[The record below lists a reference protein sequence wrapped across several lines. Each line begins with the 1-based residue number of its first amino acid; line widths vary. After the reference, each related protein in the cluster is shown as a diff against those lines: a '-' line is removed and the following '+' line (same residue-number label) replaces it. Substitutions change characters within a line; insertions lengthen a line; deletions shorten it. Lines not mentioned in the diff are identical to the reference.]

1 MAAQPLKSGSAT
13 ERAEAQPAR
22 APTPVA
28 ARELTLR
35 AVLFGCAVGVLLA
48 AGNVYTGLKTG
59 FIDGGGITAA
69 LLGFAFFST
78 FNGLGRGPFGKLE
91 NNVSQTTASSA
102 AIMGF
107 AIGLPGAIP
116 ALQLLGHTYPG
127 WALVV
132 WGVGVGGVGIF
143 VAVVLRRKLVVNEA
157 LPFPT
162 GAATAEVIETIS
174 TSRST
179 ALFRARMLVVAA
191 LVAMAVT
198 WFRDGRPSP
207 IPQTTAF
214 GGAVLGVSLAS
225 LSVGVSWSPLLV
237 STGVLMGVRSA
248 FSMLLGGFT
257 FWVCIAPWLVRSQI
271 VPGPGYSQ
279 DLPWITWPAVGLLL
293 SSSFVPLVM
302 EWRGLARSFRDI
314 PMLLRRRREAVDDGL
329 AAADRF
335 RLARPLLLVSVLLIL
350 VVARLLFDLPLLATA
365 FGLLIALVLAN
376 VCARTT
382 GETDMAPTGVLGTL
396 TQVTFGGT
404 GFVTSLFTG
413 SITSGV
419 GAQTAQTLW
428 AFRAGNQL
436 RASPRAQVWAEILG
450 AVLGAIVSVPVY
462 MVIVKAYG
470 LGTVAMPS
478 PSAIS
483 WKATAQAVIGGL
495 SAMPRY
501 AGVAGLVG
509 FGVGVV
515 LSTLA
520 RGRWGRF
527 VPSAAAMGMAAL
539 SPFSLSFSVF
549 LGGLLLL
556 VYGRLRPA
564 AESGH
569 TLMSVAAGG
578 IAGES
583 IMAVIIAILIATG
596 AL

>member
-1 MAAQPLKSGSAT
+1 MP
-13 ERAEAQPAR
+13 RAEAQPAR
-22 APTPVA
+22 APSPTPTV
-28 ARELTLR
+28 ARELTVR
-35 AVLFGCAVGVLLA
+35 AVVFGCAVGVLLA
-48 AGNVYTGLKTG
+48 AGNVYTGLKTS

-69 LLGFAFFST
+69 LLGFVFFSA
-78 FNGLGRGPFGKLE
+78 FKGLGGPFGRLE

-116 ALQLLGHTYPG
+116 ALKLLGHTYPG
-127 WALVV
+127 WALVA

-143 VAVVLRRKLVVNEA
+143 VGVVLRRKLVVSEA

-179 ALFRARMLVVAA
+179 ALVRARMLVASAV
-191 LVAMAVT
+191 VAMLVT
-198 WFRDGRPSP
+198 WFRDGKPGL
-207 IPQTTAF
+207 IPQSTAF
-214 GGAVLGVSLAS
+214 GGAIMGVSLAS
-225 LSVGVSWSPLLV
+225 LSVGMSWSPLLV

-248 FSMLLGGFT
+248 LSMLLGGVV
-257 FWVCIAPWLVRSQI
+257 FWVVIAPWLVRSHI
-271 VPGPGYSQ
+271 VPGAGFSQ
-279 DLPWITWPAVGLLL
+279 DLPWVTWPAVGLLL

-314 PMLLRRRREAVDDGL
+314 PSLLRRREALDEGV

-335 RLARPLLLVSVLLIL
+335 RLAKPLLLVSVVVMLA
-350 VVARLLFDLPLLATA
+350 VARLVFHLPLLATA
-365 FGLLIALVLAN
+365 FGVLLALVLAN

-382 GETDMAPTGVLGTL
+382 GETDMAPIGAIGTL
-396 TQVTFGGT
+396 TQLSFGGT
-404 GFVTSLFTG
+404 GFVTSLFSG
-413 SITSGV
+413 SITAGV
-419 GAQTAQTLW
+419 SSQTAQTLW

-450 AVLGAIVSVPVY
+450 AVLGALVSVPVY
-462 MVIVKAYG
+462 LVIVKAYG

-478 PSAIS
+478 PSAMS
-483 WKATAQAVIGGL
+483 WKATAQAVVGGF
-495 SAMPRY
+495 STMPRY
-501 AGVAGLVG
+501 AGLGGLIG
-509 FGVGVV
+509 FGVGIV
-515 LSTLA
+515 LSTLS

-549 LGGLLLL
+549 LGGLILL
-556 VYGRLRPA
+556 VHGRLRPS

-569 TLMSVAAGG
+569 KLTSVAAGG

-583 IMAVIIAILIATG
+583 VMGVIVAILIATG
-596 AL
+596 LL